1 MEQRFLTPAELQKQE
16 AERLAQQAT
25 TSAAQQ
31 DTALQVGKR
40 LDPEVVDGLMRQ
52 LSEQEG
58 SKTDPRWMLPHERE
72 ALLEQLTRQARFQK
86 RLRRGSQIV
95 YAIGATLFIGFN
107 LAYFSEYIKYVPS
120 ITLPL
125 VISFMVAALCVNLAE
140 KRWGRAAERMA
151 LFDDLRATG
160 PLLEALNLRDKAV
173 VAAAEKALLG
183 LLPRLQA
190 SDAHSI
196 TQAQRECLYR
206 RLKIENAQ
214 TEAEFLIAAL
224 KALEQVGDA
233 RALPCVEALAAS
245 RVTTANGTRVREAA
259 RQCLAFLKARAE
271 QKQSSDSLLRASS
284 GADASSEAL
293 LRPAADNP
301 PTDPQHLLRPSSP
314 ESGSPR

>member
-1 MEQRFLTPAELQKQE
+1 MEQRFLTQEDLQKQE
-16 AERLAQQAT
+16 SL
-25 TSAAQQ
+25 SAAQQ
-31 DTALQVGKR
+31 ETALQVGKG
-40 LDPEVVDGLMRQ
+40 LDPQVVDSLMRQ

-58 SKTDPRWMLPHERE
+58 SQADPRWMLPHERE
-72 ALLEQLTRQARFQK
+72 ALLEQLTRQARSQK
-86 RLRRGSQIV
+86 RRRRWSQVV
-95 YAIGATLFIGFN
+95 YAIGITLFIGFN
-107 LAYFSEYIKYVPS
+107 LAYITGHMMYVPS

-125 VISFMVAALCVNLAE
+125 VISYLVAGLCFQLAE

-160 PLLEALNLRDKAV
+160 PLMEALDLRDKAV

-196 TQAQRECLYR
+196 TDTQRECLYR
-206 RLKIENAQ
+206 RLKMENAQ
-214 TEAEFLIAAL
+214 TEAEFQIAAL
-224 KALEQVGDA
+224 RALEQVGDT

-245 RVTTANGTRVREAA
+245 TVTRANAIRVREAA
-259 RQCLAFLKARAE
+259 RHCLAFLKARAQ

-301 PTDPQHLLRPSSP
+301 PTDPQHLLRPSGP
-314 ESGSPR
+314 ENGSP